1 MAASA
6 RSFHRSLLQLVLVTD
21 GRGDPARLER
31 IVDQVVAAGVRTVQL
46 REPELPARVLLR
58 TCERLLPILQRVGG
72 LLLVN
77 DRVDVA
83 AAGAAHGA
91 QIGHRSL
98 PPELAR
104 KVLGPD
110 PVLGLSAHDRAELDL
125 ATAGGCD
132 FALLSPVWP
141 TPSKP
146 GAPHLGAVR
155 AAQLTAAARLPVVW
169 LGGVTVGVL
178 GGLAALPQVA
188 WPAGFAVRSAIMG
201 ADDPGVAAAE
211 LLAATAALL
220 GAAAPQPTR
229 P

>member
-1 MAASA
+1 MPAARPFDPSV
-6 RSFHRSLLQLVLVTD
+6 LQLVLVTD

-31 IVDQVVAAGVRTVQL
+31 IVAEVVAAGVRTVQL
-46 REPELPARVLLR
+46 REPALSARVLLR
-58 TCERLLPILQRVGG
+58 TCERLLPVLAATRG

-83 AAGAAHGA
+83 AAGVAHGA

-104 KVLGPD
+104 AVLGPQ
-110 PVLGLSAHDRAELDL
+110 PVLGLSAHDRGELDL

-141 TPSKP
+141 TSSKP

-155 AAQLTAAARLPVVW
+155 AGQLTAGGRVPGGW
-169 LGGVTVGVL
+169 LGGVSVGML
-178 GGLAALPQVA
+178 PGLAALPKIARPV
-188 WPAGFAVRSAIMG
+188 GFAVRSAIME
-201 ADDPGVAAAE
+201 ATDPGAAAAE
-211 LLAATAALL
+211 LLEAIAASPDATPSA
-220 GAAAPQPTR
+220 
-229 P
+229 